1 MEENLRKLLIKKD
14 NSNKIIFHIDVNSA
28 YLSWT
33 AVDLLKTSNK
43 DIRLIPSIIGGDETK
58 RSGVVLARSNPAKKL
73 GIKTGEPVYF
83 AIQKATNL
91 KIYPANFVLY
101 EKMSSDFNCIL
112 SKYTAIIEKYSIDES
127 FLDVTDYLL
136 GKTALELAKTI
147 KDDIFT
153 SLGFTVNIGI
163 SNVKLLAKTAS
174 DFKKPNMIHTL
185 YSNEIEKKLWPLD
198 ISNLFTVGRKTE
210 SILRKMQINT
220 IRDLAN
226 SNPINLKNKL
236 GKHGIEIWKLANGID
251 DSKVISESL
260 QPKSVSN
267 AETLPSNIK
276 DIDLIKN
283 HILKIVEKI
292 ANNLRNENLLCK
304 TIRLTLRDKNFKDR
318 SKQKSLKEYTN
329 NTKLIYETAIEVLND
344 MFDNYEVRLIGVSLD
359 NLILN
364 SNIQM
369 DLFSIKEENEKD
381 IKIIKRKNCKN
392 IKEEKLDFVLDKIN
406 KQYND
411 NIIKRA
417 RNIKANKNKE
427 KKDD

>member
-1 MEENLRKLLIKKD
+1 MEENLKKLLIKKD
-14 NSNKIIFHIDVNSA
+14 TSNKIIFHIDVNSA

-33 AVDLLKTSNK
+33 AVNLLKTSNK

-83 AIQKATNL
+83 AMQKVPNL
-91 KIYPANFVLY
+91 EIYPANFVLY
-101 EKMSSDFNCIL
+101 EKMSADFNSIL

-147 KDDIFT
+147 KDDIFN

-198 ISNLFTVGRKTE
+198 ISNLFTVGRKTQ

-220 IRDLAN
+220 IRDIAI
-226 SNPINLKNKL
+226 SNPIDLKNKL

-251 DSKVISESL
+251 DSEVVSENL
-260 QPKSVSN
+260 QAKSISN

-276 DIDLIKN
+276 DIGLIKN

-318 SKQKSLKEYTN
+318 SKQKSLKEHTN
-329 NTKLIYETAIEVLND
+329 NTKLIYETAIEILND

-364 SNIQM
+364 SNIQI
-369 DLFSIKEENEKD
+369 DLFSIKEENKKD
-381 IKIIKRKNCKN
+381 IKSIKRKNCKN

-417 RNIKANKNKE
+417 RNTKANKNKE
-427 KKDD
+427 KKDN